1 MIQIKSEVKTDLVLI
16 QPVGRLDGLTS
27 KEFLDETQKLL
38 KSNPKKVIINL
49 DSLDY
54 ISSEGLRSLLTTAK
68 NIKSHGG
75 NFTLCS
81 PQSSVKEVL
90 DISGFGDMLG
100 VHDTVELAEK
110 NI

>member
-1 MIQIKSEVKTDLVLI
+1 MIEIKSEIKTDLILI

-27 KEFLDETQKLL
+27 KKFLDETQNLL

-68 NIKSHGG
+68 NVKSHQG
-75 NFTLCS
+75 NFTLCAA
-81 PQSSVKEVL
+81 QSSVKEVL
-90 DISGFGDMLG
+90 EISGFGNMLG
-100 VHDTVELAEK
+100 LYDTVELAEK